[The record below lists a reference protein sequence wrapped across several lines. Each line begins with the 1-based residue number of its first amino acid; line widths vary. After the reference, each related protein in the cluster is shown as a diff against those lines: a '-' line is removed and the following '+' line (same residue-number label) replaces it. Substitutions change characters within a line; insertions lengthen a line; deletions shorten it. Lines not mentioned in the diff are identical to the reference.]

1 MPTRIL
7 LTETQLKKALQ
18 TIVEQ
23 NEELLNR
30 TIEEFEKVVRRYRNS
45 DKNASALLKI
55 GYAYFN
61 IDEIEHGTLY
71 FEEVLQQHPDAEEA
85 NVAKGRLASLN
96 E

>member
-30 TIEEFEKVVRRYRNS
+30 TIEEFEKESEKVKKV
-45 DKNASALLKI
+45 KKASSSSSREESPDS
-55 GYAYFN
+55 YA
-61 IDEIEHGTLY
+61 
-71 FEEVLQQHPDAEEA
+71 
-85 NVAKGRLASLN
+85 
-96 E
+96 